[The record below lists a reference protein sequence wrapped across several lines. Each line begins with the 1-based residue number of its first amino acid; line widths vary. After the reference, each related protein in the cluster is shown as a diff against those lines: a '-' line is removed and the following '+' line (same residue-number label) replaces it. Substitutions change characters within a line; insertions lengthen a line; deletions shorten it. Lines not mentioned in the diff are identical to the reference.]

1 LNKGFSEEEAIK
13 LVSNFQQEQS
23 RKANTLENNLL
34 KSELYRGDKNPM
46 SLKSLSQRHNV
57 DIEIAHKCTPCF
69 GRTRDLHPF
78 FGKKHS
84 EKALEK
90 IADSW
95 HLKNPSWRSKGEI
108 EVASFCSSLGLINEN
123 LKIGRWNVDIQ
134 FQDKP
139 LIIEYFG
146 DFWHMNPLLFEAN
159 DINQYTQAKASDVW
173 ARDARKLDELSHK
186 GFKVFVVWE
195 KAWKF
200 SRVEQESQITK
211 HFEEATR

>member
-1 LNKGFSEEEAIK
+1 
-13 LVSNFQQEQS
+13 
-23 RKANTLENNLL
+23 
-34 KSELYRGDKNPM
+34 
-46 SLKSLSQRHNV
+46 
-57 DIEIAHKCTPCF
+57 
-69 GRTRDLHPF
+69 
-78 FGKKHS
+78 
-84 EKALEK
+84 
-90 IADSW
+90 
-95 HLKNPSWRSKGEI
+95 
-108 EVASFCSSLGLINEN
+108 